1 MRFQAPRGTED
12 ILPAESH
19 RWIALEASFRAVAGS
34 FGYAEIRTPT
44 FEDTALFTRTVGEST
59 DIVTKEMYTFTDRGD
74 RSVTLKPEGT
84 APAIRAVV
92 EHSLLQQGTP
102 LRLYYITS
110 MFRYERPQKGRLRE
124 LHQVGLELIGSDSPR
139 ADAEIIEATV
149 RFYHALGMV
158 GVMVHLNSLG
168 TTECRERYRALLLNY
183 AEPYLKSQPDEVRER
198 AERNPLRMLDFKD
211 PEAIEVMK
219 GAPVMLDSLSDEA
232 RERFATVQD
241 VLRTA
246 NIPFELKPNI
256 VRGLDYYAHTV
267 FEIHSDKLGA
277 QSQICGG
284 GRYDGLVKE
293 LGGPPLGCVGVGV
306 GIERTLIALEAETGK
321 VQAPGIDV
329 CVVAAGSDAVGPA
342 DALARELRAAGL
354 SVVGDV
360 DGRSL
365 KSQIKFADR
374 QQARFVAI
382 IGDDEIAAETVT
394 VRNMASA
401 EQSAVPRAAVV
412 QDLWTNAKILD
423 TDAAQ
428 RRTHE

>member
-19 RWIALEASFRAVAGS
+19 RWVALESTFRAVAGS

-44 FEDTALFTRTVGEST
+44 FEDTALFARTAGEST

-84 APAIRAVV
+84 APVIRAVI

-102 LRLYYITS
+102 LRLYYVTS
-110 MFRYERPQKGRLRE
+110 VFRYERPQHGRLRE
-124 LHQVGLELIGSDSPR
+124 PHQVGLELIGSESPR
-139 ADAEIIEATV
+139 ADAEVIEATV
-149 RFYHALGMV
+149 RFYHASGLP
-158 GVMVHLNSLG
+158 GVIVHLNSLG
-168 TTECRERYRALLLNY
+168 SPECRARYREVLLNY
-183 AEPYLKSQPDEVRER
+183 AASYLKGQPEEVRAR

-211 PEAIEVMK
+211 PEAIEAMR
-219 GAPVMLDSLSDEA
+219 GAPVILDSLSADA
-232 RERFATVQD
+232 RARFDSVKTM
-241 VLRTA
+241 LRSA
-246 NIPFELKPNI
+246 GIPFEVKPTI

-306 GIERTLIALEAETGK
+306 GIERTLIALAAETGS
-321 VQAPGIDV
+321 VEAPGVDV
-329 CVVAAGSDAVGPA
+329 CLVTAGEAAVRRA

-365 KSQIKFADR
+365 KSQLKFSDRQRAKFA
-374 QQARFVAI
+374 VI
-382 IGDDEIAAETVT
+382 LGDDELAAGVVT
-394 VRNMASA
+394 VRNMASS
-401 EQSAVPRAAVV
+401 EQEPVPQDAAVAHLTSRCGEV
-412 QDLWTNAKILD
+412 A
-423 TDAAQ
+423 
-428 RRTHE
+428 